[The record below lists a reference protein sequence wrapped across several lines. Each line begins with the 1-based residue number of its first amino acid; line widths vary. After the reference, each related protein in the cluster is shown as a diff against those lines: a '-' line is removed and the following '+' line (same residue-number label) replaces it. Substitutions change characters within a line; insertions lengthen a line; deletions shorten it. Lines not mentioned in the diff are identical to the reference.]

1 MGGCSSKFSAALLL
15 QSRLPNYLKWEIGL
29 SGFRQ
34 CSYTGGMKPCR
45 CSVLIA
51 LPVVLPLLLAGVPD
65 PAPVAVAPIKIPARI
80 VLERDRLAA
89 QSNWCQRVW
98 VMPFKARVQTNAWAA
113 SATQFV
119 EQGLAAWLNAPLA
132 GQPAELAATGRQLCD
147 QGCDEPLVWYLTGLF
162 EYRANDDWRTADPF
176 FKRAEKAATT
186 DRRVPPSLAF
196 WIAVDYARVR
206 ARGLYGVADLA
217 QNAATATKAAVGKD
231 YVAGDEIIF
240 VRHQLTGV
248 LTDCTATN
256 YYTRLAA
263 TYTGAD
269 LPEWARRTL
278 VGMTE
283 LRLAWSARGSG
294 WARDVKETG
303 WEGFAKHLD
312 LAHAELTQAWNLR
325 PDRPE
330 AAAELIEVVM
340 GSTGTT
346 NETTRQWFD
355 RAVTAQFDYEPAYV
369 KLLWA
374 YRPRWHGSH
383 ELMLEFGKACVAT
396 HRYDTVVPTMFFEAT
411 YGVESEGVPW
421 RTLYRRSDIA
431 QTYMEL
437 SQGLLTEPTRQSEH
451 DLRLSAQA
459 LNAWLTGDYRTAAQ
473 TLRKVGPQLHPTVV
487 RWLNARNADEATMR
501 GEIAVYAGSGRA
513 TFQEAESA
521 YAAGRLTA
529 ARADY
534 QKAAGQS
541 PPEAQLMITNRLNW
555 IAFEESLA
563 TGNWVKLMPDPRL
576 SEWSRLHGNWS
587 VETNGT
593 LVLKGTDDQATLFY
607 GGRVG
612 PAFEM
617 RGEFE
622 IDAPQ
627 NCCRGFG
634 LAFGWNNA
642 HRENWVTCQL
652 TQGGHSPITVWLF
665 DQWDNLK
672 ESKPAAAAAAQN
684 KFFLR
689 SRAGRVTF
697 ELNGRKIFD
706 ELQSKRPAPDMADG
720 QIGFHMSRACR
731 LNTWRIHDLEVRR
744 LASE

>member
-1 MGGCSSKFSAALLL
+1 
-15 QSRLPNYLKWEIGL
+15 
-29 SGFRQ
+29 
-34 CSYTGGMKPCR
+34 MKPR
-45 CSVLIA
+45 CWSVLIA
-51 LPVVLPLLLAGVPD
+51 LPVLLPLLLAAGPD
-65 PAPVAVAPIKIPARI
+65 PATVAVAPIKMPARI
-80 VLERDRLAA
+80 VLERDLLSAY
-89 QSNWCQRVW
+89 SNWCQRVW
-98 VMPFKARVQTNAWAA
+98 ITPFKARVQTNAWAA
-113 SATQFV
+113 TATQFV
-119 EQGLAAWLNAPLA
+119 EHGLAAWLNSPHAMP
-132 GQPAELAATGRQLCD
+132 PAELAARGRQLCD
-147 QGCDEPLVWYLTGLF
+147 QGCGDALVLYLTGLF

-176 FKRAEKAATT
+176 FKSAEKVATT
-186 DRRVPPSLAF
+186 DRQVPPSLAF
-196 WIAVDYARVR
+196 WIAVDYARAR

-248 LTDCTATN
+248 LTDCDATGPTN

-263 TYTGAD
+263 TYTAAD

-294 WARDVKETG
+294 WARDVKAPG

-312 LAHAELTQAWNLR
+312 AAHAELTQAWNLR

-355 RAVTAQFDYEPAYV
+355 RAVTAQFDYEPAYT

-374 YRPRWHGSH
+374 YRPRWQGTHAM
-383 ELMLEFGKACVAT
+383 MLDFGKACVAT
-396 HRYDTVVPTMFFEAT
+396 HRYDTVVPTMFFAAT

-421 RTLYRRSDIA
+421 RTLYRRPDIA
-431 QTYMEL
+431 KTYMEL

-451 DLRLSAQA
+451 DLRLSAHA
-459 LNAWLTGDYRTAAQ
+459 LNAWLTGNYRTAAEM
-473 TLRKVGPQLHPTVV
+473 LRKVGSQLHPTVL
-487 RWLNARNADEATMR
+487 RWLAARNTDEATMR
-501 GEIAVYAGSGRA
+501 GEIAVYAGAGRT
-513 TFQEAESA
+513 TFQEAELA
-521 YAAGRLTA
+521 YAEGRLTA
-529 ARADY
+529 ARTDY
-534 QKAAGQS
+534 QKAASQS
-541 PPEAQLMITNRLNW
+541 PHDAQLLITNRLNW

-563 TGNWVKLMPDPRL
+563 AGKWVKLPTDPKL
-576 SEWSRLHGNWS
+576 GEWSRLHGDWS
-587 VETNGT
+587 VATNGW

-622 IDAPQ
+622 IESPQ
-627 NCCRGFG
+627 NCCRSFG

-642 HRENWVTCQL
+642 HRENWLTCQL